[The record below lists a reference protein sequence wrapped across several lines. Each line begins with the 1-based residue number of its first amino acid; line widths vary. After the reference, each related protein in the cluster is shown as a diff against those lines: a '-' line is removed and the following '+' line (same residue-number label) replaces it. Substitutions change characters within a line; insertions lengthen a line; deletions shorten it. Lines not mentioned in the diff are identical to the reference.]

1 MDLSFLLSISS
12 HSLRHSLPRLGAC
25 WLWPL
30 GFSPMILLN
39 SWELKTDL
47 EEIVETLFFWESQ
60 PTYLKEGKPVVWIRK
75 KIRSWIL
82 FSSSDMTQSWTLR
95 TQRLSYQHQSVLCLS
110 QKSQKRNFV
119 RWSIYETSIHSKLQD
134 RFQGH
139 YYFSICV
146 QSVKVYTVA
155 SSGPGTQFSES
166 FKNASTFFFFRMES
180 LELQA
185 PGSSPIMLRLRQSD
199 WYYSLLRGFNKAI
212 CKKSLTF
219 CPLVFRTF
227 CHPPFWSSF
236 HLFKR
241 NPFKI
246 KIAFQSTHFSSKMK
260 PFKNKERHFVNIYRS
275 LSFLSMLNW
284 SR

>member
-95 TQRLSYQHQSVLCLS
+95 TQRLSYQHRSVLCLS

-166 FKNASTFFFFRMES
+166 FKNASTFFFFSEWKVLNYR
-180 LELQA
+180 LQVHLQSCS
-185 PGSSPIMLRLRQSD
+185 GSGKVID
-199 WYYSLLRGFNKAI
+199 I
-212 CKKSLTF
+212 IHF
-219 CPLVFRTF
+219 CEDSTKLYA
-227 CHPPFWSSF
+227 
-236 HLFKR
+236 K
-241 NPFKI
+241 NPW
-246 KIAFQSTHFSSKMK
+246 
-260 PFKNKERHFVNIYRS
+260 HFVR
-275 LSFLSMLNW
+275 
-284 SR
+284 